1 MPPPPY
7 VVTKKM
13 SNNTDEGSRPDHLD
27 DIEDGCGCA
36 EVWEATSERRQS
48 EADD

>member
-1 MPPPPY
+1 
-7 VVTKKM
+7 M
-13 SNNTDEGSRPDHLD
+13 SNNTDEDSRPDDHLS

-36 EVWEATSERRQS
+36 EVWEATSERRQA